1 MTTAQAVLE
10 AIAYGGD
17 PRLTP
22 SDSLRA
28 LELLQQAGTEA
39 GGIEGLVARMSDEQL
54 AAELEAMDPPPCWP
68 ELLPQLLKSRTKVAD
83 SILQPEK
90 PWWQNLIASPP
101 SAWRP
106 RWSAAPKGE
115 PRPCTAPAALPWWP
129 TTTAQPMTKEGPDA
143 PNARRQRVPKGLTQA
158 DLDRPWRRG
167 NGSIFRPRGLRRRA
181 VKPAAALSYLGEAD
195 LLEDLPCRVGQI
207 LRLSGA

>member
-68 ELLPQLLKSRTKVAD
+68 ELLPQLLKSRTKVAR
-83 SILQPEK
+83 QY
-90 PWWQNLIASPP
+90 
-101 SAWRP
+101 
-106 RWSAAPKGE
+106 
-115 PRPCTAPAALPWWP
+115 PAARKALVAELDRIAAERMEAEVERR
-129 TTTAQPMTKEGPDA
+129 AQGRAEAMYRTRSFALVADNNGAADDTKEGPDA

-167 NGSIFRPRGLRRRA
+167 NGSIFRPRG
-181 VKPAAALSYLGEAD
+181 
-195 LLEDLPCRVGQI
+195 
-207 LRLSGA
+207 